1 MKLNNLLRLT
11 AGIMIIVSVLL
22 QIFVDPRWIWL
33 TIFIALNLVQSA
45 FSDWCPAIALLR
57 KLNVKE

>member
-45 FSDWCPAIALLR
+45 FSDWCSAIALLR

>member
-22 QIFVDPRWIWL
+22 QTFVDPRWIWF

-45 FSDWCPAIALLR
+45 FSGWCPAIALLR